1 MEAKGAINEF
11 TSTLFAV
18 RLSPSIIYQ
27 SVNRYFLH
35 PKPGIHRQK
44 LGPDMTSIKQKISD
58 EFGPIVTQSRE
69 PCPILYSGPKNAQVG
84 EIIFVGW

>member
-35 PKPGIHRQK
+35 PN
-44 LGPDMTSIKQKISD
+44 LNS
-58 EFGPIVTQSRE
+58 
-69 PCPILYSGPKNAQVG
+69 CPKNAKLGKSLVKPFSLG
-84 EIIFVGW
+84 DKKY